1 MNPQLNKKVKKYL
14 DSYFRDTKTNSPEHQ
29 EAVMLILRG
38 ALTDAN
44 FHSEAKQLGKYFP
57 KASKKYI
64 GTPMEGVIE
73 SKGLEIAKMAKWDG
87 HDIIDAFAFYLSMS
101 IGGSFGNRLM
111 SLKESSKNHW

>member
-14 DSYFRDTKTNSPEHQ
+14 DAYLKGTKTNSPEHQ
-29 EAVMLILRG
+29 ESVMLIMRG

-44 FHSEAKQLGKYFP
+44 FHSEAKELGKYFP

-73 SKGLEIAKMAKWDG
+73 SKGIEISKMAKYDG

-101 IGGSFGNRLM
+101 IGGSFGNR
-111 SLKESSKNHW
+111 